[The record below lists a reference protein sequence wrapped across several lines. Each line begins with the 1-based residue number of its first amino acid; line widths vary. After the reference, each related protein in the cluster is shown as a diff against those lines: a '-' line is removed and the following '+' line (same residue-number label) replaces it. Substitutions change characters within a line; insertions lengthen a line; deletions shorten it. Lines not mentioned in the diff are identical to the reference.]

1 MAQKKTLALVNQLI
15 DLDPRELILVRRLNS
30 KIYYKNVDSIDTFFF
45 AETQSSWNGHCSKIK
60 YSECKS
66 SNW

>member
-15 DLDPRELILVRRLNS
+15 DFDPRELILVRRLLNKLLQMLTELIS
-30 KIYYKNVDSIDTFFF
+30 FT
-45 AETQSSWNGHCSKIK
+45 ETQSSWNGHCCKIE

-66 SNW
+66 SNR